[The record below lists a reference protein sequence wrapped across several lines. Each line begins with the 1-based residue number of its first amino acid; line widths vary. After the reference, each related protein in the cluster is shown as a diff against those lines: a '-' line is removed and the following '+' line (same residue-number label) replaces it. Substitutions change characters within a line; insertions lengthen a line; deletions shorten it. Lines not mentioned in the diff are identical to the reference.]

1 MTLLELY
8 EKICT
13 GEIQMVDCLGDP
25 SGLCVIIAD
34 NGYDWKEFQDVTCRT
49 IGKEGQRFYN
59 STSQYISKPGV
70 MTPERETF
78 LLLFAA
84 YKGEL

>member
-1 MTLLELY
+1 MGYDMTLLELY
-8 EKICT
+8 EKLCT
-13 GEIQMVDCLGDP
+13 GEIKMYDKYGCY
-25 SGLCVIIAD
+25 GLCYALKHNIGLD
-34 NGYDWKEFQDVTCRT
+34 DKWEFEDIMMYKVQWLEN
-49 IGKEGQRFYN
+49 K
-59 STSQYISKPGV
+59 GV